1 VSRNLPPAELTL
13 RRHLFYHIRS
23 WLVRPVESI
32 RTCGAGSVF
41 VAQARAERV
50 RRSVSR
56 LTTDHAS
63 CGCQLLNGGTV
74 DPESVVS
81 RYLKKRQA
89 LTPDESINCERRD
102 SQGAGSCGTADEF
115 RQYLVAIGRFYGH
128 TIFCPSNI
136 FAESDA
142 TKFEPVCH

>member
-1 VSRNLPPAELTL
+1 MGR
-13 RRHLFYHIRS
+13 LF
-23 WLVRPVESI
+23 LN
-32 RTCGAGSVF
+32 GAGPVF
-41 VAQARAERV
+41 FVQARAERV
-50 RRSVSR
+50 RRSVSW
-56 LTTDHAS
+56 LTTDLAS

-81 RYLKKRQA
+81 RHLKKRQA

-115 RQYLVAIGRFYGH
+115 RQYSVAIGRFCGH
-128 TIFCPSNI
+128 TIFLS
-136 FAESDA
+136 FQTSSVWDA